1 MNANTWWLAIA
12 LIFLCEG
19 ILIGFSPATWKRIMQ
34 QMIQLPDQHLR
45 RMGLGMA
52 VVAIIIVALLYRSMQ

>member
-1 MNANTWWLAIA
+1 MNAQTLWLAVA
-12 LIFLCEG
+12 LIFLGEG

-52 VVAIIIVALLYRSMQ
+52 VTAVIIVALLYRSMQ